1 MSLITRL
8 QSQFKIE
15 FGSQLISVLS
25 GAILT
30 VVLANTLSTD
40 KYGLLFLSFSIF
52 GVVKLFSRFGI
63 DRATARY
70 ITKYKEKKTSQIPH
84 ILKFGFLLN
93 IVSISLSCIV
103 LLVFHLAIVDL
114 LSEPRLSTFLLF
126 GILFI
131 FFSTL
136 AKFTRSSF
144 QGFEDIKAAAL
155 VRVIDR
161 VVRLLVVIFLVIL
174 GYGALGALFGYIFAS
189 ALTAITGLI
198 YVYKKYYFTPEIAAL
213 PDLRKKIAKYT
224 LPLTATSS
232 ANIID
237 KRVDTIL
244 VGFFLDPTAVA
255 FYTLGKQVVS
265 FIEAPMSALGFTLSP
280 TFEAE
285 KAKGNLKTAARIYEQ
300 ALVSGLQFYIPA
312 AAGLALIA
320 EPMVRLVFG
329 GKYSGA
335 VPVIQIMGVYAIAL
349 SVAILTSNSLD
360 FLGRARA
367 RAKLKISTSILNAI
381 LNILLIPSFGVEGAA
396 IATVLTFWLFAAGTV
411 YVMSLE
417 FDLRKRWVIKR
428 LIRII
433 GVTVGMSLSIIFV
446 NDSISGYISL
456 IMVIALGIIV
466 WFILSLATGLMK
478 LREIVRIVR

>member
-8 QSQFKIE
+8 RSQFKIE

-30 VVLANTLSTD
+30 VVLANALSTD
-40 KYGLLFLSFSIF
+40 EYGLLFLSFSIF
-52 GVVKLFSRFGI
+52 GVVELFSRFGI
-63 DRATARY
+63 DRSTARY

-93 IVSISLSCIV
+93 IFSITLSCIV
-103 LLVFHLAIVDL
+103 LLVFHLAIADL

-131 FFSTL
+131 LFKTL

-144 QGFEDIKAAAL
+144 QGFEDIRAAAL

-161 VVRLLVVIFLVIL
+161 VVRLSVVILLVIL

-189 ALTAITGLI
+189 ALAAITGLI
-198 YVYKKYYFTPEIAAL
+198 YVHKKYYFTPEIAAL
-213 PDLRKKIAKYT
+213 PDLREKIAKYT

-244 VGFFLDPTAVA
+244 VGFFLNPTAVA

-285 KAKGNLKTAARIYEQ
+285 KAKGNSKTAARIYEQ
-300 ALVSGLQFYIPA
+300 ALISGLQFYVPA

-320 EPMVRLVFG
+320 EPMVRLIFG
-329 GKYSGA
+329 VEYSGA

-360 FLGRARA
+360 FLGRARE
-367 RAKLKISTSILNAI
+367 RAILKITTSILNAI
-381 LNILLIPSFGVEGAA
+381 LNILLIPSIGVVGAA
-396 IATVLTFWLFAAGTV
+396 LATVLTFGLFAAGTV

-417 FDLRKRWVIKR
+417 FDLRKRWIINR
-428 LIRII
+428 IIRIL
-433 GVTVGMSLSIIFV
+433 GVTVGMSLSVIFV

-456 IMVIALGIIV
+456 IMVVALGIIV
-466 WFILSLATGLMK
+466 WFILSIAVGLTN
-478 LREIVRIVR
+478 LREFVRIVQ